1 VSLSLYL
8 LHFEYF
14 FIPIHTFPDPDE
26 GLLDPQL
33 WRKEK
38 LEEENLEEGEGGRLY
53 PLLDSTYHRQVR

>member
-1 VSLSLYL
+1 LK
-8 LHFEYF
+8 F
-14 FIPIHTFPDPDE
+14 FFSDPDE

-38 LEEENLEEGEGGRLY
+38 SEEENLEEGEGGRLY